1 MPISGNVPE
10 FLIVGAQTQFL
21 TGTPKYDL
29 PYQRFTS
36 ILPSDHYTMTLVD
49 LGFAPMP
56 TNQSGRNRIYDFI
69 EKTIQVKPR
78 DWDITVFISQNAI
91 DDDQTKTLDGKFKS
105 SGERF
110 PQHMNN
116 LAFDAL
122 HQGNVTTSDYG
133 LCYDG
138 KAFFSASHVDPGAK
152 YATAQSNSNSYQALT
167 IPNFAQGRAKALAYL
182 DDQGEPTYYNPNL
195 LLADPTNEY
204 NAAQVCSNPTTG
216 GTANRDANPFN
227 GKNDYALSPKLTNG
241 ETYYVCADQ
250 SVKPIILLMRKAP
263 YLQDAWFDPKA
274 PDGGRFYFKFF
285 ARYWICYGD
294 WRLAT
299 KLY

>member
-1 MPISGNVPE
+1 MPISSNVPE
-10 FLIVGAQTQFL
+10 FLIVGAQAGFL
-21 TGTPKYDL
+21 AAIPKYTL
-29 PYQRFTS
+29 PWQQFTS
-36 ILPSDHYTMTLVD
+36 VYSLDHYTLTLVD

-56 TNQSGRNRIYDFI
+56 TEQTGRNRVFDFI
-69 EKTIQVKPR
+69 ERTVQVKPK
-78 DWDITVFISQNAI
+78 DWDITVHISQNAVN
-91 DDDQTKTLDGKFKS
+91 DDQTKTLDAKIRS
-105 SGERF
+105 AGERF
-110 PQHMNN
+110 PQHFNN

-122 HQGNVTTSDYG
+122 HQGNSLTSDYG

-138 KAFFSASHVDPGAK
+138 KAFFSASHVDKGAK

-167 IPNFAQGRAKALAYL
+167 IPNFAQARAKALAYL

-195 LLADPTNEY
+195 VLVDPTNEY

-216 GTANRDANPFN
+216 GTANRDMNPYDGRN
-227 GKNDYALSPKLTNG
+227 SYAISPKLTGG
-241 ETYYVCADQ
+241 EAYYVAGGE
-250 SVKPIILLMRKAP
+250 SVKPLILVVRKQP
-263 YLQDAWFDPKA
+263 ELQDAWFDPNQ
-274 PDGGRFYFKFF
+274 PDGGYYFFKFF